1 MLKQNTL
8 ISYTLFLLFI
18 FSFSTLSAQ
27 LTVSPTSS
35 VTDGTDYPALD
46 GAWDITTV
54 VIGEKTY
61 ALVVAYDDD
70 GVQIMELVDPSL
82 STEEILEQSVLLYP
96 QPRQIGV
103 AVEIRISNPCS
114 VYNLFPYGSG
124 HGNRS
129 AQPFCA

>member
-35 VTDGTDYPALD
+35 VTDGTDYPALGD
-46 GAWDITTV
+46 TWYITTV

-61 ALVVAYDDD
+61 ALVASLRDN
-70 GVQIMELVDPSL
+70 GVQIIDISDPATPSAVA
-82 STEEILEQSVLLYP
+82 SVTDGTDYP
-96 QPRQIGV
+96 ALDG
-103 AVEIRISNPCS
+103 A
-114 VYNLFPYGSG
+114 
-124 HGNRS
+124 
-129 AQPFCA
+129 